1 MAQQALGFIETRS
14 MVALVEATDA
24 GLKAANVTYR
34 GWKQVGSGLVSVYF
48 EGDVAAV
55 KAATDAGAA
64 SASKVGEVVAVH
76 VIPRPHEDL
85 SAMVP
90 GPKGTGTKK

>member
-1 MAQQALGFIETRS
+1 MALEALGMIETRGL
-14 MVALVEATDA
+14 VAAIEASDA
-24 GLKAANVTYR
+24 MLKAANVTL
-34 GWKQVGSGLVSVYF
+34 VGYEKIGRGLVTAFVK
-48 EGDVAAV
+48 GDVAAV

-90 GPKGTGTKK
+90 GPKATSTKK

>member
-1 MAQQALGFIETRS
+1 MAQQAIGFIETRS

-24 GLKAANVTYR
+24 GLKAANVEYR
-34 GWKQVGSGLVSVYF
+34 GWKQVGSGLVTVFF

-64 SASKVGEVVAVH
+64 SAAKVGEVVSVS
-76 VIPRPHEDL
+76 VIPRPHNDVAKIL
-85 SAMVP
+85 P
-90 GPKGTGTKK
+90 TK

>member
-1 MAQQALGFIETRS
+1 MAQQAIGFIETRS

-24 GLKAANVTYR
+24 GLKAANVEYR
-34 GWKQVGSGLVSVYF
+34 GWKQVGSGLVTVFF

-64 SASKVGEVVAVH
+64 ARAKLAENVSVS
-76 VIPRPHEDL
+76 VIPRQHNAVAKILPNR
-85 SAMVP
+85 
-90 GPKGTGTKK
+90 